1 LVAAELEK
9 RWEQSLRDLGQ
20 AEKAAEE
27 KSKEKYSIEIPGEIK
42 DAFKNIGKQLP
53 TIWSTLSR
61 TQQKNFLR
69 CLIDKVIVH
78 RKKRDFLSVRIV
90 WKGGDTT
97 SASIPINV
105 GSFKELSSSKE
116 MVKKI
121 IALSQQGKKD
131 KFIAQQLTAQG
142 HRSPMKPHVLRSTVQ
157 TIRLKH
163 GLLQNESQSHQLRKD
178 GYLSVTQIA
187 KEIGVD
193 NHWVYDRI
201 HNGRIKIDKNTE
213 FEAYLFPDNHE
224 TIKLLRQL
232 KNGHIYNV
240 DFRKEYQD
248 A

>member
-1 LVAAELEK
+1 VVLLE
-9 RWEQSLRDLGQ
+9 
-20 AEKAAEE
+20 A
-27 KSKEKYSIEIPGEIK
+27 Y
-42 DAFKNIGKQLP
+42 
-53 TIWSTLSR
+53 
-61 TQQKNFLR
+61 
-69 CLIDKVIVH
+69 DKVVVH
-78 RKKRDFLSVRIV
+78 RKERDFLSVRIV

-116 MVKKI
+116 MVKQI
-121 IALSQQGKKD
+121 VTLSQQGKKD

-142 HRSPMKPHVLRSTVQ
+142 HRSPMKPYVLRSTVQ

-163 GLLQNESQSHQLRKD
+163 GLLQNESQSHRLHKE

-187 KEIGVD
+187 KKLGVD

-201 HNGRIKIDKNTE
+201 NNGRIKIVKNVG
-213 FEAYLFPDNHE
+213 FYAYLFPDNHE
-224 TIKLLRQL
+224 TVKLLHQL
-232 KNGHIYNV
+232 KNGLIYNV